1 MDIALAKTESAGSA
15 DELIGY
21 LDHPTSADIELVR
34 SAYAF
39 AHEVHAGHVRLSGE
53 PYFNHLYATAL
64 ALAEFGMGARTV
76 SAGLLHDCIEDR
88 GVSEEELNQRFG
100 PEVLFLVKG
109 VTKLGALK
117 YRGAQR
123 HVESLRRLFI
133 ATSQDIRVLIIK
145 LMDRLHNMRTLE
157 HVPTEKR
164 KRIASE
170 TLEIY
175 APLADRL
182 GMGTVKRDL
191 EDLAFPH
198 LYPVEYARTVELMRE
213 RKQAKEP
220 YLEDVVAKLKKELAT
235 QNIKS
240 FRTDYRRKG
249 YYSLYKKLERKGGD
263 IEKIFDIMAIRVI
276 VPTMEDCYRV
286 LGVVHGTWRPLPG
299 KVKDYIALPKPN
311 GYRSIHTTVFTH
323 EAGPIEIQIRSEEMH
338 REAQFGFASHL
349 SYKEIQRGDRGV
361 ERRNRLWYRYLIPS
375 LLHTRKVE
383 QLVTGANI
391 PRWVNEL
398 AVAHGPIVEGG
409 GDQSFLEELKEDFFS
424 HRVFVFTPKGDVV
437 DLPLDSSPIDFA
449 YAIHSDIGDHMSG
462 AKVNGKLASL
472 DTALKNGDIVEIEVK
487 PASKPSKKWLEYVKT
502 SMARKHIHNAL
513 QKNQRAT

>member
-1 MDIALAKTESAGSA
+1 MTQESAQAQAGSA
-15 DELIGY
+15 DELISY

-39 AHEVHAGHVRLSGE
+39 AREVHEGHTRLSGE

-64 ALAEFGMGARTV
+64 ALAEFGMGPRTV

-88 GVSEEELNQRFG
+88 GVSEEELNTRFG

-109 VTKLGALK
+109 VTKLGTLK

-123 HVESLRRLFI
+123 HVESLRRLFV

-145 LMDRLHNMRTLE
+145 LMDRLHNMKTLA
-157 HVPTEKR
+157 HVPAEKR
-164 KRIASE
+164 TRIASE

-198 LYPVEYARTVELMRE
+198 LFPKEYATTVELMKQK
-213 RKQAKEP
+213 KQAKEP
-220 YLEDVVAKLKKELAT
+220 YLEDVVVKLKKELVA
-235 QNIKS
+235 QGIRN

-249 YYSLYKKLERKGGD
+249 YYSLYKKLERKEGD

-276 VPTMEDCYRV
+276 VPGIEDCYRV
-286 LGVVHGTWRPLPG
+286 LGVVHSTWRPLPG

-311 GYRSIHTTVFTH
+311 GYRSIHTTVFTN

-338 REAQFGFASHL
+338 REAQFGVASHL
-349 SYKEIQRGDRGV
+349 SYKEVQRGDRGV
-361 ERRNRLWYRYLIPS
+361 DRRNKLWYRYLIPS
-375 LLHTRKVE
+375 LLHTRRSEESK
-383 QLVTGANI
+383 GAQTI
-391 PRWVNEL
+391 PRWVTEL
-398 AVAHGPIVEGG
+398 AEAHGSIKEGD
-409 GDQSFLEELKEDFFS
+409 DQSFLEELKDDFFS

-487 PASKPSKKWLEYVKT
+487 PSSKPSKKWLEHAKT
-502 SMARKHIHNAL
+502 SMARKHIQNAL
-513 QKNQRAT
+513 QRNERVK